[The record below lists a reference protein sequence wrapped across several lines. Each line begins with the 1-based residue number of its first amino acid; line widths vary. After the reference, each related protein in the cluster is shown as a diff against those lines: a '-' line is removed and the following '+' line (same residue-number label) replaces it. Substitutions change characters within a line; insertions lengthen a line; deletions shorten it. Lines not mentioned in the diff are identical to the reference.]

1 MNLAWNNVHLN
12 IVNCI
17 LNNKIYRVEKNDSLP
32 DFFVLG
38 PPKTASTSLH
48 FYLSQHPGIFMSEK
62 KETRFFDL
70 DYDKGISFYQ
80 KYFESAQKGLQK
92 GEATPTYA
100 FLPFVAKR
108 IYEMNPTAK
117 LIFTFR
123 DPVERAYS
131 GWLMRQ
137 AKGNEKLSFRD
148 AIFAN
153 LEQRS
158 RFDFFSGDI
167 SAAWLADQKGLGRR
181 NEISLRTYIEGGL
194 YNEQLIAYKKYFPDE
209 NIQILFLDDFIK
221 DTDAV
226 LKTIFS
232 FLGVDNSFKCT
243 SDTVKNKHNKNRLK
257 FLFNLFGKE
266 AVLKAGKVFPS
277 SLKEK
282 IISVIKVPQEK
293 TKITDSDRLFAY
305 KIFENNI
312 SSLEKQLNQSF
323 DIWKVK
329 D

>member
-1 MNLAWNNVHLN
+1 M
-12 IVNCI
+12 
-17 LNNKIYRVEKNDSLP
+17 EKNHSLP

-48 FYLSQHPGIFMSEK
+48 YYLGQHPEVFMAEK

-70 DYDKGISFYQ
+70 DFDKGIPFYQ
-80 KYFESAQKGLQK
+80 KYFESAQKGVRK

-108 IYEMNPTAK
+108 IYDLNPEAK

-123 DPVERAYS
+123 NPVERAYS
-131 GWLMRQ
+131 GWLMRH

-148 AIFAN
+148 AMIAN

-158 RFDFFSGDI
+158 KIDFFSGDI
-167 SAAWLADQKGLGRR
+167 SEAWLADQKGLGKR

-194 YNEQLIAYKKYFPDE
+194 YSEQLKAYKNYFPVE
-209 NIQILFLDDFIK
+209 NIQINFLEDIK
-221 DTDAV
+221 KDADAV
-226 LKTIFS
+226 LKIIFT
-232 FLGVDNSFKCT
+232 FLEIDNTFKCT

-266 AVLKAGKVFPS
+266 AVLKAGKIFPS
-277 SLKEK
+277 SMKDK
-282 IISVIKVPQEK
+282 IISIVKVPQEK
-293 TKITDSDRLFAY
+293 TKMTDADRLFVY
-305 KIFENNI
+305 KIFENDI
-312 SSLEKQLNQSF
+312 SSLEKLLNQSF